1 MHTQSLIRTSSRNPQ
16 QGFVLIVALIL
27 LLVLT
32 LLGLAAAQ
40 STSLEQKMAGNARDQ
55 DLAFQSAEAGLSA
68 AQGCLLSATVACVEF
83 NPVTTGGAGSYLF
96 TPPPAASTAPPI
108 WQQAGFWT
116 TAGNTLG
123 YTAITGT
130 SLPAPVAAQ
139 PQFIIEK
146 LPAVAAPGNNL
157 GQSQF
162 GGGTPA
168 LGRWRITSLGT
179 GGSSSTTAML
189 QTVFAQ

>member
-1 MHTQSLIRTSSRNPQ
+1 MRTQSQFRTSSGDPQ

-55 DLAFQSAEAGLSA
+55 DMAFQASEAGLSA
-68 AQGCLLSATVACVEF
+68 ARGCVLSATPACVAF
-83 NPVTTGGAGSYLF
+83 NAVTTGGNGSYLF
-96 TPPPAASTAPPI
+96 DVTNPTL
-108 WQQAGFWT
+108 WTQANFWT

-130 SLPAPVAAQ
+130 SLPSPVAAQ
-139 PQFIIEK
+139 PQFIIEE
-146 LPAVAAPGNNL
+146 LPPVAAPGMNL

-162 GGGTPA
+162 GGGTPSVS
-168 LGRWRITSLGT
+168 RYRVTSLGT
-179 GGSSSTTAML
+179 GGSSTTTTML
-189 QTVFAQ
+189 QSVITQ